1 MKRRILA
8 IVGLV
13 LVVAGFVMIPV
24 SLFCNIN
31 FLIPVGLILASF
43 LLLTYLKK
51 LPSDL
56 DEKAGEMT
64 SDTQALA
71 DQDEEGARHE

>member
-8 IVGLV
+8 IIGLV

-24 SLFCNIN
+24 SLFYNIN

-56 DEKAGEMT
+56 DVKTGEMT
-64 SDTQALA
+64 SDAQALA
-71 DQDEEGARHE
+71 DQDEEGVRHE

>member
-8 IVGLV
+8 IIGLV

-24 SLFCNIN
+24 SLFYNIN

-56 DEKAGEMT
+56 DVKTGEMT

-71 DQDEEGARHE
+71 DQDEEGVRHE

>member
-1 MKRRILA
+1 MKRRVLA
-8 IVGLV
+8 IIGLV

-24 SLFCNIN
+24 SLFYNIN

-51 LPSDL
+51 MPSETE
-56 DEKAGEMT
+56 EKAGELT
-64 SDTQALA
+64 SDAQALT
-71 DQDEEGARHE
+71 DQDEEGNPHE